1 MGRGCL
7 GRVENMSRQS
17 ANRVRRILSRILAL
31 LAGLLPL
38 LLDVTVPRAVR
49 SGEVAQPVVKEEEAV
64 VATVNGRPIYESRL
78 LHSIPKGLFSSQKK
92 RVREAKLERLI
103 VCEALRQFLE
113 RKKVRVDE
121 AEVENEFE
129 ALKKTPP
136 AAGCSCCRYQSL
148 EQFLTSNFYT
158 VKEFKDTLR
167 IENGLTEYLEE
178 RWRQKSAKQAQ
189 EMLAAEEAGIRDQYV
204 KASHVF
210 FNIIQDPEFFREPEE
225 VVRRKEQQARKAW
238 QLLEDGASFDRVARE
253 FSEDQVTRGEGGTLG
268 MIPKSTFG
276 LQVEEALAS
285 LAPGGYSRPV
295 RSPFGFHI
303 IRREPVG
310 REDILLVLKTDFIEK
325 ERGALVEEIMEEAT
339 IERH

>member
-1 MGRGCL
+1 
-7 GRVENMSRQS
+7 MSRQS
-17 ANRVRRILSRILAL
+17 ANGARRILSRILVL

-38 LLDVTVPRAVR
+38 LLDVTVSRAVR
-49 SGEVAQPVVKEEEAV
+49 SAEVGQRVVKEEEAV

-78 LHSIPKGLFSSQKK
+78 LKGIPKGLFSSQKT

-103 VCEALRQFLE
+103 VCEALWQFLE

-158 VKEFKDTLR
+158 VEEFKDTLR

-178 RWRQKSAKQAQ
+178 RWRQKSETQA
-189 EMLAAEEAGIRDQYV
+189 EPLLAAGEAGIRDQYT
-204 KASHVF
+204 KASHIF
-210 FNIIQDPEFFREPEE
+210 FNIIQDPAFFQEPDQ
-225 VVRRKEQQARKAW
+225 VVGRKEQQAQKAW
-238 QLLEDGASFDRVARE
+238 QLLEEGASFDRVARE
-253 FSEDQVTRGEGGTLG
+253 FSEDQVTRAEGGMLG
-268 MIPKSTFG
+268 MIRKSAFG

-285 LAPGGYSRPV
+285 LAPGRYSKPI

-303 IRREPVG
+303 VRREPVG
-310 REDILLVLKTDFIEK
+310 REDFLQVLKEEFIEK
-325 ERGALVEEIMEEAT
+325 ERGGLVEEIVAEAT